1 MAIASSLMRAMPGW
15 LYDRLAARAPR
26 KPRDIPL

>member
-1 MAIASSLMRAMPGW
+1 MAAVSVLLRTMPGW

-26 KPRDIPL
+26 KPRDVRI